1 MIFLILLVLTGCSK
15 DANDEDSKNTGN
27 NLSLGMSANDL
38 LSEDKF
44 TSMQV
49 EVLYTPNAEPTA
61 ATLQE
66 VKAFLEEHT
75 YKSNGISVSSRMI
88 DPIDREVFSIS
99 EVKKIETEHRSTFNA
114 GDEISVLIL
123 FVDGK
128 SENQKNNKLVLGTAY
143 KNTSMVIFSSTT
155 SQLAESTGISQDEI
169 EATTIKHEFGHL
181 FGLVDNGSPAQSEHE
196 DAESKSHC
204 NVEGCIMVAAIEF
217 GSGALKMMEKKAV
230 TGFDASCRK
239 DLQANGGR

>member
-1 MIFLILLVLTGCSK
+1 MLILLVLTGCSQ
-15 DANDEDSKNTGN
+15 DTNDDDSKNTGN

-38 LSEDKF
+38 LSEEKF

-49 EVLYTPNAEPTA
+49 EVLYTPNAEPAA

-66 VKAFLEEHT
+66 VKKFLKEHT
-75 YKSNGISVSSRMI
+75 FKPNGISISPRMI
-88 DPIDREVFSIS
+88 DPIDKDIFTIS
-99 EVKKIETEHRSTFNA
+99 EVKKIETDYRSSFNA

-128 SENQKNNKLVLGTAY
+128 SENQKNNKLILGTAY
-143 KNTSMVIFSSTT
+143 KNTSMVIFSQTT
-155 SQLAESTGISQDEI
+155 SHLAETTGISKDEI

-181 FGLVDNGSPAQSEHE
+181 FGLVDNGSPAQSQHE
-196 DAESKSHC
+196 DGESKSHC
-204 NVEGCIMVAAIEF
+204 NVEGCLMVAAIEF
-217 GSGALKMMEKKAV
+217 GSGAVKMMQKQAV